1 MRRISFVLFVLG
13 GALLCAP
20 AHAQCRGGGGTATGG
35 ATNTAALG
43 RGLTGAGGILTGG
56 QTLLTGP
63 GSWTHQV
70 MMAQAMQQQLA
81 QQQMQLAMQ
90 QEQARQQKLANR
102 KYLAEQ
108 HRTQLADSR
117 QRNRALVAAKNGF
130 DFKPTATTSPRY
142 LAAN

>member
-1 MRRISFVLFVLG
+1 M
-13 GALLCAP
+13 
-20 AHAQCRGGGGTATGG
+20 TGV
-35 ATNTAALG
+35 
-43 RGLTGAGGILTGG
+43 GGITSSG

-70 MMAQAMQQQLA
+70 MMAQAMQQQVA
-81 QQQMQLAMQ
+81 QQQMLLTMQ

-117 QRNRALVAAKNGF
+117 QRSRALVAAKSGF
-130 DFKPTATTSPRY
+130 EFKPTAKTSPRY